1 MDCGDAS
8 RRFQQRRRQSS
19 PAAACAAAEESG
31 GLATAVQ
38 NEAGAMIV
46 IKFGGTSV
54 GDADR
59 VANAIEIVA
68 EQRQRRPIVVVSA
81 LAGVTN
87 NLVDAS
93 EAACAQDSKRVGEI
107 IAAVRQRHEDVAL
120 RLVQQKSDF
129 LESFIKQLD
138 KQIEEI
144 DTILR
149 GIALLGEITPRARDK
164 VMSIGE
170 KLSSVLF
177 AYTMMMRALPGEH
190 VHSEEVVWTD
200 ERFGGATPRM
210 DLTRTAAQKVLLPLL
225 ERNRIPVMGGFIGRT
240 EAGATTTLGRNG
252 SDYSAAIVGAALGA
266 DEVQIWTD
274 VDGLL
279 TCDPRL
285 VPGARVID
293 RLSFD
298 EAAELASFGAK
309 LHPRTLE
316 PAIAANVPVRVLN
329 THNPTSA
336 GTLITRDVDGARS
349 GPRSIARKK
358 GVSVVHMTSNTML
371 GAHGFL
377 ARLFAAFEQLAI
389 SVDLI
394 TTSEVSVS
402 VTVDEKHDLD
412 KLEQRLRDFADV
424 NVEDNQCIIA
434 IVGTNLLADS
444 AVGARIFEAL
454 RGLRVKMVSLGRSGL
469 NLSLVV
475 DDSDADRAIESIHH
489 ALFETPVAV

>member
-1 MDCGDAS
+1 
-8 RRFQQRRRQSS
+8 
-19 PAAACAAAEESG
+19 
-31 GLATAVQ
+31 
-38 NEAGAMIV
+38 MIV

-59 VANAIEIVA
+59 VAEAIDIVA
-68 EQRQRRPIVVVSA
+68 ERRHLDPIVVVSA

-87 NLVDAS
+87 DLVAAS
-93 EAACAQDSKRVGEI
+93 EAAREQKPERVAEI
-107 IAAVRQRHEDVAL
+107 IRAVRQRHEDVAM
-120 RLVQQKSDF
+120 RLVQQKYDF
-129 LESFIKQLD
+129 FEAFIKQLA

-149 GIALLGEITPRARDK
+149 GIALLGEITPRASDK

-177 AYTMMMRALPGEH
+177 AYTMMMRALPAEH
-190 VHSEEVVWTD
+190 VHSEDVVITD
-200 ERFGGATPRM
+200 DRFGGATPDM
-210 DLTRTAAQKVLLPLL
+210 EATTAAARSALLPLI

-240 EAGATTTLGRNG
+240 PAGATTTLGRNG
-252 SDYSAAIVGAALGA
+252 SDYSAAIVAAAIGA

-285 VPGARVID
+285 VPGARVIE

-298 EAAELASFGAK
+298 EAAELAWFGAK

-316 PAIAANVPVRVLN
+316 PAVAANIPVRVLN
-329 THNPTSA
+329 THNPASP
-336 GTLITRDVDGARS
+336 GTLITRVVESDS
-349 GPRSIARKK
+349 GPRSIARKRN
-358 GVSVVHMTSNTML
+358 VTMVHVTSNKML

-377 ARLFAAFEQLAI
+377 ALLFTVFKDLGI

-394 TTSEVSVS
+394 ATSEVSVS
-402 VTVDEKHDLD
+402 VTVDERHDMD
-412 KLEQRLRDFADV
+412 ELERRLREIGV
-424 NVEDNQCIIA
+424 NVEMLDDQCIVA
-434 IVGTNLLADS
+434 VVGQNLMAD
-444 AVGARIFEAL
+444 ARVGARILGAL
-454 RGLRVKMVSLGRSGL
+454 DGVGVKMISLGRSGL

-475 DDSDADRAIESIHH
+475 DDADADRAVRAIHN

>member
-1 MDCGDAS
+1 
-8 RRFQQRRRQSS
+8 
-19 PAAACAAAEESG
+19 
-31 GLATAVQ
+31 
-38 NEAGAMIV
+38 MIV

-68 EQRQRRPIVVVSA
+68 ERRHLKPVIVVSA

-87 NLVDAS
+87 ELVAAS
-93 EAACAQDSKRVGEI
+93 EAACAQKPELVAEI
-107 IAAVRQRHEDVAL
+107 IARVRQRHEDVAL

-129 LESFIKQLD
+129 FDAFIRQLD

-144 DTILR
+144 DVILR
-149 GIALLGEITPRARDK
+149 GIAYLGEITLRARDK

-177 AYTMMMRALPGEH
+177 AYTMMMRGLPGAH
-190 VHSEEVVWTD
+190 VHSEEVIWTD
-200 ERFGGATPRM
+200 ENFCAASPRM
-210 DLTRTAAQKVLLPLL
+210 DKTREHAKEVLLPLL

-252 SDYSAAIVGAALGA
+252 SDYSAAIVAAAIGA

-285 VPGARVID
+285 VPDARVID
-293 RLSFD
+293 LLSFE
-298 EAAELASFGAK
+298 EAAELAQFGAK
-309 LHPRTLE
+309 LHPKTLE
-316 PAIAANVPVRVLN
+316 PAVEANIPVRVLN
-329 THNPTSA
+329 THNPSSP
-336 GTLITRDVDGARS
+336 GTLITREGAAAS
-349 GPRSIARKK
+349 AGPRSIARKK
-358 GVSVVHMTSNTML
+358 NVTMVHVASNRML

-377 ARLFAAFEQLAI
+377 ARLFSTFEQLAI

-394 TTSEVSVS
+394 ATSEVSVT
-402 VTVDEKHDLD
+402 VTIDEKHDTDEL
-412 KLEQRLRDFADV
+412 QRRLAQEAEV
-424 NVEDNQCIIA
+424 TMEDNQCIVA
-434 IVGTNLLADS
+434 VVGQNLMSDS
-444 AVGARIFEAL
+444 RVGARVLEAL
-454 RGLRVKMVSLGRSGL
+454 HGMPVKMISLGRSGL

-475 DDSDADRAIESIHH
+475 DDANADTAVKAIHR
-489 ALFETPVAV
+489 ALFEAAVAA

>member
-1 MDCGDAS
+1 
-8 RRFQQRRRQSS
+8 
-19 PAAACAAAEESG
+19 
-31 GLATAVQ
+31 
-38 NEAGAMIV
+38 MIV

-54 GDADR
+54 GDAGR
-59 VANAIEIVA
+59 VANAIDIVA
-68 EQRQRRPIVVVSA
+68 ERRNLKPIVVVSA

-87 NLVDAS
+87 DLVAAS
-93 EAACAQDSKRVGEI
+93 EAACAQDPKRVAEI
-107 IAAVRQRHEDVAL
+107 IADVRRRHEDVAL
-120 RLVQQKSDF
+120 HLVQQKSDF
-129 LESFIKQLD
+129 LEAFNRQLN

-177 AYTMMMRALPGEH
+177 GYTMMMRALPGEH
-190 VHSEEVVWTD
+190 VHSEEVIRTD
-200 ERFGGATPRM
+200 EKFGGATPDM
-210 DLTRTAAQKVLLPLL
+210 DVTRKNAQRVLVPLL

-252 SDYSAAIVGAALGA
+252 SDYSAAIVAAAIGAH
-266 DEVQIWTD
+266 EVQIWTD

-293 RLSFD
+293 QLSFE
-298 EAAELASFGAK
+298 EAAELAQFGAK

-316 PAIAANVPVRVLN
+316 PAVEASIPVRVLN
-329 THNPTSA
+329 THNPESP
-336 GTLITRDVDGARS
+336 GTLITRTTGAAA

-358 GVSVVHMTSNTML
+358 GVTMVHVTSNKML

-377 ARLFAAFEQLAI
+377 AQFFAVFKELAI

-394 TTSEVSVS
+394 ATSEVSVT
-402 VTVDEKHDLD
+402 VTVDDKHDIDEL
-412 KLEQRLRDFADV
+412 QRRLGTIADR
-424 NVEDNQCIIA
+424 VETNDNQCIVA
-434 IVGTNLLADS
+434 VVGQHVMSDAR
-444 AVGARIFEAL
+444 VGARVLDAL
-454 RGLRVKMVSLGRSGL
+454 QNMPVKMISLGRSGL
-469 NLSLVV
+469 NLSIVV
-475 DDSDADRAIESIHH
+475 DDTRADEAVKAIHH
-489 ALFETPVAV
+489 TLFEAAVPV

>member
-1 MDCGDAS
+1 
-8 RRFQQRRRQSS
+8 
-19 PAAACAAAEESG
+19 
-31 GLATAVQ
+31 
-38 NEAGAMIV
+38 MIV

-59 VANAIEIVA
+59 VANAIDIVA
-68 EQRQRRPIVVVSA
+68 ERRHLQPVIVVSA
-81 LAGVTN
+81 LSGVTN
-87 NLVDAS
+87 DLVAAS
-93 EAACAQDSKRVGEI
+93 EAACAQDPKRVAAI
-107 IAAVRQRHEDVAL
+107 IANVRRRHEDVAL

-129 LESFIKQLD
+129 LESFIRQLD

-149 GIALLGEITPRARDK
+149 GIALLGEITARAKDK

-190 VHSEEVVWTD
+190 VHSEEVIRTD
-200 ERFGGATPRM
+200 DHFCGATPIM
-210 DLTRTAAQKVLLPLL
+210 GPTRENAQRVLMPLL

-252 SDYSAAIVGAALGA
+252 SDYSAAIVAAAIGA

-293 RLSFD
+293 RLSFE
-298 EAAELASFGAK
+298 EAAELAQFGAK

-316 PAIAANVPVRVLN
+316 PAVEANIPIRVLN
-329 THNPTSA
+329 THNPSSP
-336 GTLITRDVDGARS
+336 GTLITRTTDAS
-349 GPRSIARKK
+349 AGPRSIARKK
-358 GVSVVHMTSNTML
+358 NITMVHVASNRML

-377 ARLFAAFEQLAI
+377 AQFFSMFAALDI

-394 TTSEVSVS
+394 ATSEVSVT
-402 VTVDEKHDLD
+402 VTIDEKHDLD
-412 KLEQRLRDFADV
+412 ELKKRLETIAE
-424 NVEDNQCIIA
+424 NVETTDGQSIIA
-434 IVGTNLLADS
+434 VVGQSLMSDS
-444 AVGARIFEAL
+444 RVGARILEAL
-454 RGLRVKMVSLGRSGL
+454 RGLPVKMISLGRSGL
-469 NLSLVV
+469 NLSIVV
-475 DDSDADRAIESIHH
+475 DDANADQAVKAIHH
-489 ALFETPVAV
+489 ALFEQPVAV